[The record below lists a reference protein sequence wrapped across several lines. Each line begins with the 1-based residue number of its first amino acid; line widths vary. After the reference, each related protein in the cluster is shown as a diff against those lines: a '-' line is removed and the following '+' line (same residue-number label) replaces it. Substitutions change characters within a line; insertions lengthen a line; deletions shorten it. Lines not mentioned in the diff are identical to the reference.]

1 MVKEERL
8 VNKFKRLLRRLGM
21 PRWLHHFGP
30 KKYELAQHLIALII
44 KQECRLGYRRITNLL
59 RSLGFICP
67 CYSALWHCMNR
78 IPLNLWQ
85 RILSATR
92 PNNCY
97 ILAIDGTGMS
107 RTLPS
112 PYYYRRID
120 KPYPVEIPLKLSI
133 AIDTKTKKI
142 LALRMRAKRSHDIKD
157 AKYLLERS
165 PQTKWLVA
173 DKAYDAEWLHEYCK
187 EKGISVC
194 IPIREYGKSRT
205 WKRSLRRRNQINLHH
220 KRYGR
225 REMIESTFKAIKT
238 KFGASI
244 ASHKISAQRAEAYC
258 RAIAHNIIL
267 RIIRD
272 FKRTLS
278 YLIFFIVRNL
288 HFLYFLNHFF

>member
-1 MVKEERL
+1 
-8 VNKFKRLLRRLGM
+8 M

-272 FKRTLS
+272 FKRT
-278 YLIFFIVRNL
+278 R
-288 HFLYFLNHFF
+288 

>member
-272 FKRTLS
+272 FKRTLN
-278 YLIFFIVRNL
+278 I
-288 HFLYFLNHFF
+288 